1 MFNFLK
7 GNVTKAY
14 EKIMELRGSELNPNN
29 IELIISE
36 YSFSENE
43 LDILLSRL
51 RKQGINIEYELEES
65 DQYTSEDD
73 DEVLYD
79 EYDEEEIDDLEE

>member
-7 GNVTKAY
+7 GNVTKAC
-14 EKIMELRGSELNPNN
+14 ERIMELRGPELNTNN
-29 IELIISE
+29 IELIISD

-43 LDILLSRL
+43 LAILLSRL
-51 RKQGINIEYELEES
+51 RKQGIDVEHELEES
-65 DQYTSEDD
+65 DQYTSDYD